1 MKKAE
6 GVGSHLSNVMGK
18 NDVVRN
24 GEGYVLRCCT
34 KDAAGVKR
42 RLSKPVNNE
51 SLPGHTMT
59 ALK

>member
-1 MKKAE
+1 MKKAD

-24 GEGYVLRCCT
+24 GEGYVLGCCT

-51 SLPGHTMT
+51 
-59 ALK
+59 